1 MKVIGECIGVPEL
14 SFYWARHSFGNL
26 ARNKCRKSKDDVA
39 LALNH
44 VDQGR
49 RTTDIYLEKDW
60 TIVDEVQDA
69 VIALLIPTDDGI
81 GSDMAAQY
89 ISTEQDDQSAKNP
102 THNPDVQRKTMRLI
116 SA

>member
-1 MKVIGECIGVPEL
+1 MPEIERRC
-14 SFYWARHSFGNL
+14 SACV
-26 ARNKCRKSKDDVA
+26 KPCRPGKE
-39 LALNH
+39 NN
-44 VDQGR
+44 R
-49 RTTDIYLEKDW
+49 YLPRKRLD
-60 TIVDEVQDA
+60 IVDEVQDA

-102 THNPDVQRKTMRLI
+102 TKDPDVQRKTMRLI